1 MIKQMSRYWHW
12 CYRPWPLGLLVGLL
26 SGLLL
31 VSGACTWEPGRRDRV
46 SSSA

>member
-1 MIKQMSRYWHW
+1 MIKQMSRYWRW

-26 SGLLL
+26 SSLLL
-31 VSGACTWEPGRRDRV
+31 LAGALQLAGRRGRA

>member
-26 SGLLL
+26 SSLLL
-31 VSGACTWEPGRRDRV
+31 LAGASQLGSWQARH
-46 SSSA
+46 SSSSV